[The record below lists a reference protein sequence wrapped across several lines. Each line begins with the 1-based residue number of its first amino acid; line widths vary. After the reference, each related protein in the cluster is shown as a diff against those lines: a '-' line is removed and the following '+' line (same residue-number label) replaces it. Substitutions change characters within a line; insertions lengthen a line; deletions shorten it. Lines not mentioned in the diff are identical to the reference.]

1 MITFQY
7 VARDKS
13 GMSVKGLV
21 QAETE
26 SAAAKL
32 LIAQEL
38 SPIDI
43 KIKAEQ
49 NGLLAKLNSRIKA
62 KDRIIFTRQLATL
75 INAGLPLTQSLRTV
89 AEQTE
94 SKPLAVIINQVVS
107 SVEGG
112 VTLADA
118 LAKHPKVFD
127 TVYIA
132 LVSAGESS
140 GTLDKALER
149 IATQQE
155 KDAEMLSKVRG
166 ALVYPII
173 VVIVITGVVIFLLT
187 TVVPQIKLIYND
199 FHKELP
205 FLTKIMIDVANILI
219 NFWWLIL
226 IILGAIIFFGSKWL
240 QTKTGEAF
248 ADKFKMKVPL
258 FGKLFSKLYMARFCR
273 TGQTLMA
280 SGVPMLEMLR
290 ITSRAVDNVHVQA
303 AIGRAAEKVK
313 GGKALSSALK
323 VEPATFLPL
332 VPQMLNV
339 GEKSGS
345 IDAMMDKAATYY
357 EDELDNQIKTIST
370 TIEPILMVLLAV
382 VVGGIVLAI
391 LVPVYNLA
399 GDSLSAG

>member
-7 VARDKS
+7 VAKNETGAS
-13 GMSVKGLV
+13 IKGLV

-32 LIAQEL
+32 LL
-38 SPIDI
+38 SQNITPIDI
-43 KIKAEQ
+43 KIKSDQ
-49 NGLLAKLNSRIKA
+49 VGPLARLNSRIKT

-89 AEQTE
+89 SEQTE
-94 SKPLAVIINQVVS
+94 SKPLAVVINQVIS

-118 LAKHPKVFD
+118 LSRHPKVFD
-127 TVYIA
+127 PVYIA

-155 KDAEMLSKVRG
+155 KDAEMISKVRG
-166 ALVYPII
+166 ALVYPVI
-173 VVIVITGVVIFLLT
+173 VTIVITGVVVFLLT
-187 TVVPQIKLIYND
+187 TVVPQIKLIYAD
-199 FHKELP
+199 FHKDLP
-205 FLTKIMIDVANILI
+205 WMTSILIMAANII
-219 NFWWLIL
+219 TNFWWLIL
-226 IILGAIIFFGSKWL
+226 IVLGALIFFGSKWA
-240 QTKTGEAF
+240 QTNTGEAVM
-248 ADKFKMKVPL
+248 DKVKMKVPL
-258 FGKLFSKLYMARFCR
+258 FGDLFMKLYMARFCR

-290 ITSRAVDNVHVQA
+290 ITGRAVDNVHVES
-303 AIGRAAEKVK
+303 AIKRAAEKVK
-313 GGKALSSALK
+313 GGKALSLALRK
-323 VEPATFLPL
+323 EPATFLPL
-332 VPQMLNV
+332 VPQMLSV

-345 IDAMMDKAATYY
+345 IDTMMDKAATYY
-357 EDELDNQIKTIST
+357 EDELDNKIKTIST
-370 TIEPILMVLLAV
+370 TIEPVLMVLLAV

-391 LVPVYNLA
+391 LIPVYNLA
-399 GDSLSAG
+399 GSDLSAG